1 MIPTDSEQGGGRA
14 ARPGPAQAVHGPHA
28 VESAARPERR
38 RGRLDFGRR
47 RPPHRRQPEPDVKVP
62 KDFAEM
68 ADIEFVIIDVDTKLR
83 VFKNELRYND
93 VAFGGR

>member
-1 MIPTDSEQGGGRA
+1 
-14 ARPGPAQAVHGPHA
+14 
-28 VESAARPERR
+28 
-38 RGRLDFGRR
+38 
-47 RPPHRRQPEPDVKVP
+47 
-62 KDFAEM
+62 M